1 MQNDNSTAPV
11 SRANK
16 SKSNYKLK
24 VSCLLEWLRDHKKFK
39 PKPSFHPENIDNL
52 GQKFTVRKTK

>member
-16 SKSNYKLK
+16 SKSSYKLK
-24 VSCLLEWLRDHKKFK
+24 VSCLLDWLRDNKKFK
-39 PKPSFHPENIDNL
+39 PKPHVNTDVLSE
-52 GQKFTVRKTK
+52 KFTVRKTK